1 MDQDPNAPPQAKR
14 VGKAANAGAANSRDP
29 QWWLAGSVHPYA
41 PFVGNALKWESY
53 VYDDGTTYE
62 GLMMLDVPHN
72 KGTIVF
78 GSGFGGGIQR
88 SERGDKFE
96 GEFDT
101 GFAHGL
107 GQYSSTNKNK
117 VYRGEYNVG
126 QRHGCGAEYDMAPYI
141 KKVEGGADPDAAWVE
156 SQPDIERKA
165 KYGTWLRDTFFT
177 GPDDS
182 GRYCHMK
189 EIKGTLQEVSEVLAK
204 VRMFQNKPDGEV
216 MFRFSQDANGLPA
229 PVMQDP
235 LHYPHGT
242 AFLAPGPLG
251 QCHAVPEDPKIRD
264 AMTRAAA
271 NHQRIYDSYNLPYE
285 TQPGSD
291 LDKAQRLWKKKQTRK
306 QRALEKKLQ
315 REQQRI
321 RRLDGG
327 SAAAVEEDITKGGKG
342 GADGGEEEFDDD
354 DLIASIPSSQEQQ
367 QQLGNGNPPSMVA
380 SVSIGLSRAA
390 VALQQAFHRAA
401 VTAPPRRCLT
411 RPSHSRR

>member
-1 MDQDPNAPPQAKR
+1 
-14 VGKAANAGAANSRDP
+14 
-29 QWWLAGSVHPYA
+29 
-41 PFVGNALKWESY
+41 
-53 VYDDGTTYE
+53 
-62 GLMMLDVPHN
+62 MMLDVPHN

-117 VYRGEYNVG
+117 VFRGEYNVG
-126 QRHGCGAEYDMAPYI
+126 QRHGCGAEYDMAPYV
-141 KKVEGGADPDAAWVE
+141 KKVESGADPDAAWVE
-156 SQPDIERKA
+156 TQPDIERKA

-182 GRYCHMK
+182 GRYCHMN

-216 MFRFSQDANGLPA
+216 MLRFSQDANGLPA

-251 QCHAVPEDPKIRD
+251 QCHPVPEDSKIRD

-271 NHQRIYDSYNLPYE
+271 NHQRIYDSYNIPYE
-285 TQPGSD
+285 TVPGSD
-291 LDKAQRLWKKKQTRK
+291 LDKAQKLWKKKQTKK

-315 REQQRI
+315 REQQRL

-327 SAAAVEEDITKGGKG
+327 AAAEVEADTTTKGGKNG
-342 GADGGEEEFDDD
+342 GGDDGGDDGEEFDDD
-354 DLIASIPSSQEQQ
+354 DLIASIPTSEEQ
-367 QQLGNGNPPSMVA
+367 QQLGNGNPPSMIA

-401 VTAPPRRCLT
+401 VTAPPRRCLA
-411 RPSHSRR
+411 RPSHRRS